1 MVCVLAHS
9 NLGPMRSR
17 ARTSS
22 DGSQGSPL
30 SQAGLRSCGDGV
42 AECDR
47 DPVPSLK
54 DKAATILKHKFI
66 HSRECPWYNLL
77 FSLGRSRFFRGVS
90 LAAANLDL
98 CMYLGFIV
106 WAVGDSVTV
115 GPFENNRLDIKWY
128 TILIQHKLP

>member
-1 MVCVLAHS
+1 M
-9 NLGPMRSR
+9 SR
-17 ARTSS
+17 VRYAS
-22 DGSQGSPL
+22 GISQGSPL
-30 SQAGLRSCGDGV
+30 LQTGLQRCGDGV

-47 DPVPSLK
+47 VLVSALK
-54 DKAATILKHKFI
+54 NKATTIQGNKFI